1 MFEIHLLFSKP
12 QDHRFVSYNWP
23 SMRPSERLIFEM
35 IESDNSDFSMSQE
48 YGSIIG
54 KYYHFNGTSGD
65 QILCTKANFFKEGLT
80 ISGLL
85 VMDVETFVR
94 VATTTAPHKSS
105 FGKLLSAQ
113 LGWTNNLPTV
123 EITEIKD
130 PINLAMLCGQRNVN
144 KVSDVPSP
152 HKIIDILT
160 PQGEILFKLNDYMRE
175 VL

>member
-1 MFEIHLLFSKP
+1 MYEIHILFSKP
-12 QDHRFVSYNWP
+12 QDHRFVSYIWP
-23 SMRPSERLIFEM
+23 SMFPSERLVFQM
-35 IESDNSDFSMSQE
+35 LESDNSDFSMCQE

-65 QILCTKANFFKEGLT
+65 QILCTKANFFKEGLA

-94 VATTTAPHKSS
+94 VATTTAHQKSS
-105 FGKLLSAQ
+105 FGKHLTAQ
-113 LGWTNNLPTV
+113 LGWSDNLPTV

-130 PINLAMLCGQRNVN
+130 RITLTMLSSQNTVN

-152 HKIIDILT
+152 HKIRDILT
-160 PQGEILFKLNDYMRE
+160 PRGEILFKLNDYMRE

>member
-1 MFEIHLLFSKP
+1 ML
-12 QDHRFVSYNWP
+12 
-23 SMRPSERLIFEM
+23 
-35 IESDNSDFSMSQE
+35 ESDNSEFSMAQE

-54 KYYHFNGTSGD
+54 KYYHFSGTSGD
-65 QILCTKANFFKEGLT
+65 QILCTKAHFFKNGLT
-80 ISGLL
+80 ITGLL

-94 VATTTAPHKSS
+94 VTTTTAPQKSS

-113 LGWTNNLPTV
+113 LGWSNILPNV

-130 PINLAMLCGQRNVN
+130 LINLTMLCNQKTVN

-152 HKIIDILT
+152 HKIRDILT
-160 PQGEILFKLNDYMRE
+160 PQGEILFKLNDYMRK